1 MSHIFEDSPTRGPPA
16 GRRRDILNQK
26 YDHIGVCLDAI
37 LSRAEKGMEEI
48 RIAVAEAR
56 EAVEQRRHLILRNN
70 VDEDDLDVNVIN
82 DQGDYRL
89 VLFTDASSQVQHN
102 GPLFRYG
109 LGIFLGSQNP
119 ENRALAAPLTCNSM
133 MEVFLFF
140 QLVQRFFTPLSPQ
153 AEILA
158 VWEGFKAV
166 SRLELRNGGRKI
178 ANKLAVYI
186 DNLQGQRLIASV
198 MKETDGSSLLE
209 SLTINHPRI
218 RQYVRSIKEEVSKYT
233 SVTFSWT
240 RSHTTSNS
248 FIALGNKEADKLA
261 KEGLAVALDND

>member
-1 MSHIFEDSPTRGPPA
+1 MSHIFSDSPTRGPPT

-26 YDHIGVCLDAI
+26 YDHISACLDSI
-37 LSRAEKGMEEI
+37 LSRAEKGLEEV

-89 VLFTDASSQVQHN
+89 ALFTDASSQVQHN
-102 GPLFRYG
+102 GPHFRYG

-119 ENRALAAPLTCNSM
+119 ENQALAAPLDCNSM
-133 MEVFLFF
+133 ME
-140 QLVQRFFTPLSPQ
+140 

-209 SLTINHPRI
+209 SLTISHPRI
-218 RQYVRSIKEEVSKYT
+218 RQAVRSIKEEVSKYS

-261 KEGLAVALDND
+261 KQGLAIALDID

>member
-1 MSHIFEDSPTRGPPA
+1 MSHIFDDSPTRGPPT

-89 VLFTDASSQVQHN
+89 VLFTDASSQVQNN

-109 LGIFLGSQNP
+109 LGVFLGCQNP

-133 MEVFLFF
+133 ME
-140 QLVQRFFTPLSPQ
+140 

-166 SRLELRNGGRKI
+166 SRLEIRNGGRKV
-178 ANKLAVYI
+178 ANKIAVYI
-186 DNLQGQRLIASV
+186 DNLQGQRLIAAI

-209 SLTINHPRI
+209 SLAINHPRI

-261 KEGLAVALDND
+261 KEGLSVALNND

>member
-1 MSHIFEDSPTRGPPA
+1 MSNIFDEPPTRGPPT
-16 GRRRDILNQK
+16 GRRRDVLNQK

-37 LSRAEKGMEEI
+37 LDRAEKGMEEI
-48 RIAVAEAR
+48 RIAVTEAKA
-56 EAVEQRRHLILRNN
+56 AVEQRRHLILRNN
-70 VDEDDLDVNVIN
+70 VDEEDLDVNIVN

-89 VLFTDASSQVQHN
+89 VCFTDASSQIQNN

-109 LGIFLGSQNP
+109 LGIFLGCENP

-133 MEVFLFF
+133 ME
-140 QLVQRFFTPLSPQ
+140 

-166 SRLELRNGGRKI
+166 ARLEIRNGGRKV
-178 ANKLAVYI
+178 ANKLAIYI
-186 DNLQGQRLIASV
+186 DNLQGQRLIAAI
-198 MKETDGSSLLE
+198 MKEPNGSSLLE
-209 SLTINHPRI
+209 SLSINLPRI
-218 RQYVRSIKEEVSKYT
+218 REYVRSIKEEASKYT

-261 KEGLAVALDND
+261 KEGLSVALNND